1 MPLAFLLALLLP
13 LLSAPVPPLPDR
25 AATVAADTTDD
36 EIDVGVLLIP
46 SGFFSPLRGIGFGG
60 GLDIDN
66 LVAPGTE
73 FVVSAQVM
81 QRFQRYRTS
90 FFTGD
95 PFRAPLFVGLTG
107 EYLSNQVRGYYGLG
121 PQTRR
126 RNKVLLD
133 IEEIEGEVRLGWYP
147 LDQHWL
153 LLQPVVRVLHT
164 HVRSFRDRRED
175 AFLRLDAASQR
186 ALFEA
191 VEEPATG
198 ITYGLEVALDDR
210 DRPLYSTRGALL
222 LLTARR
228 YDGLA
233 GDVFSHYTGTASFYG
248 FVPLPD
254 DRHVLF
260 TRAVLALT
268 RKIGD
273 EPLPYHAL
281 PVLDD
286 NLIGAYPGH
295 RLTGND
301 LLAFTAGYRFP
312 VFTLL
317 NWFALDAHLA
327 VSAANAY
334 DDLFE
339 QFEPGITFAS
349 NLRDE
354 GERTPLRPS
363 LAVGVRLVNLDE
375 GRALIGGQ
383 IGVDAEGFRLATLE
397 FVYGIRDVRPLVR

>member
-1 MPLAFLLALLLP
+1 MPLALLLAFLLPSLATPTLP
-13 LLSAPVPPLPDR
+13 LSEHAS
-25 AATVAADTTDD
+25 TVAADTTDD
-36 EIDVGVLLIP
+36 EIDVGVLIIP

-81 QRFQRYRTS
+81 QRFQRYRAS

-95 PFRAPLFVGLTG
+95 PFRAPLFVGLMG
-107 EYLSNQVRGYYGLG
+107 EYLSNRVRGYYGLG

-126 RNKVLLD
+126 RNKVFVD
-133 IEEIEGEVRLGWYP
+133 IEEIEGELRLGWYP
-147 LDQHWL
+147 LDQSWL
-153 LLQPVVRVLHT
+153 LVQPVVRLLRT
-164 HVRSFRDRRED
+164 RVRSFRDRRED
-175 AFLRLDAASQR
+175 AFLRLDPASQR
-186 ALFEA
+186 ALFDA
-191 VEEPATG
+191 VDEPATG
-198 ITYGLEVALDDR
+198 ITYGLEVALDSR

-222 LLTARR
+222 ILTARR

-260 TRAVLALT
+260 TRAIAAFT
-268 RKIGD
+268 RKVGD

-295 RLTGND
+295 RFIGND
-301 LLAFTAGYRFP
+301 LLAITAGYRFP
-312 VFTLL
+312 VFTLF
-317 NWFALDAHLA
+317 NWFALDAHIA

-334 DDLFE
+334 DDLFD
-339 QFEPGITFAS
+339 QFELGLSFADD
-349 NLRDE
+349 LRDE
-354 GERTPLRPS
+354 GGRTPLRPA
-363 LAVGVRLVNLDE
+363 LALGGRIVNLAE
-375 GRALIGGQ
+375 GRAIIGGQ